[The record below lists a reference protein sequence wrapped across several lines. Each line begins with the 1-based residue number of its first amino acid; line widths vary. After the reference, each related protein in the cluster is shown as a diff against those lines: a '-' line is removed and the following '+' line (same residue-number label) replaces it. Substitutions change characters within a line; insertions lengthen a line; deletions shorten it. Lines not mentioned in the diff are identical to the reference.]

1 MKLSGT
7 GPDAEIKL
15 RQAKPQDVDAVVA
28 LERAMDSAPHWSRA
42 AYVEIVR
49 QDNLLM
55 RRCLLMAER
64 CEPDPAAA
72 AFSLV
77 GFAVAAMQDGT
88 AELES
93 VAVAAAVR
101 RVGIARMLCHAAI
114 AWSKDH
120 GASEMTLEV
129 RAASAGAIALYSGLG
144 FTEVAR
150 RTGYYRQPGDDAVV
164 MRLPLT

>member
-1 MKLSGT
+1 VKFSVT
-7 GPDAEIKL
+7 GRPAEIRL
-15 RQAKPQDVDAVVA
+15 REAQPQDLDAVVA
-28 LERAMDSAPHWSRA
+28 LERATDSAPRWSSA
-42 AYVEIVR
+42 AYTAIMQ
-49 QDNLLM
+49 QDNVAM
-55 RRCLLMAER
+55 GRCLIIAER
-64 CEPDPAAA
+64 SEADSAVT

-101 RVGIARMLCHAAI
+101 RAGIGRMLCEAVI
-114 AWSKDH
+114 TRSKDH

-144 FTEVAR
+144 FTEAAR
-150 RTGYYRQPGDDAVV
+150 RAGYYQQPADDAVV
-164 MRLPLT
+164 MRLPLA